1 MLEMS
6 AFKLYNGQLMFSTQ
20 LINTKLLFMK
30 KHCRKPRQTN
40 FESVHALFAIYT
52 HTSTLHLCYIRI
64 NALVF
69 SQSEACNCFM
79 HIIIQSIKGW
89 SWEAL
94 TVLSDC

>member
-20 LINTKLLFMK
+20 LINNKLLFMK
-30 KHCRKPRQTN
+30 NTVESQDRQN

-52 HTSTLHLCYIRI
+52 HASTLHLCYIRI

-79 HIIIQSIKGW
+79 HIIIQSIKG
-89 SWEAL
+89 
-94 TVLSDC
+94 